1 MIIVPPPLAVTGST
15 GELGGKVAAMLSAAG
30 VKQRLLA
37 RTPRMAPPLDGA
49 TVLQAAYENTSATR
63 TALAGAETVFMVSAS
78 ESLDRLEAHC
88 DFVDA
93 ALEAGVRHLVYV
105 SFVGAA
111 QDAVFTL
118 ARDHFATEE
127 YIRASGLDF
136 TFLRDN
142 VYADFLPGLV
152 GADRAIRGPAGAGRV
167 AVVAQHDIARTAVAI
182 LRDPAR
188 HSGATYELSGPEALS
203 LDEIAKTLGV
213 ARGESVSYVDETLGE
228 AYASRE
234 PYKAPKW
241 QVEAWVSTYLSI
253 ASGAMEQVSGDIE
266 AITGVPPMT
275 LAQLLETL
283 PAEPS

>member
-15 GELGGKVAAMLSAAG
+15 GKLGGKVAAMLSTAG

-37 RTPRMAPPLDGA
+37 RTPRKAPPLDGA
-49 TVLQAAYENTSATR
+49 TVLAAAYENTSATR

-78 ESLDRLEAHC
+78 ESPDRLEKHC

-127 YIRASGLDF
+127 YIRASGLDY

-142 VYADFLPGLV
+142 LYADFLPGLV
-152 GADRAIRGPAGAGRV
+152 GTDGTIRGPAGAGRV

-182 LRDPAR
+182 LRDPAP
-188 HSGATYELSGPEALS
+188 HAGTTYELTGPEAL
-203 LDEIAKTLGV
+203 TLGDL
-213 ARGESVSYVDETLGE
+213 ARALGETRGEPVSYIDETLE
-228 AYASRE
+228 DAYASRE
-234 PYKAPKW
+234 PYGAPKW

-253 ASGAMEQVSGDIE
+253 AAGAMERVSGDIE

-275 LAQLLETL
+275 FAQLLKTL
-283 PAEPS
+283 PVDRS